1 MLAVQRQEIIQKA
14 VQNEGSLSIQTLI
27 DLLGVS
33 RETVRRD
40 IASMADRGLIT
51 KVHGGI
57 VANAVGLE
65 PAYGERAIAHAA
77 EKARIAEGARI
88 EVMEGQTLYLDSGT
102 TVVELVRLLPV
113 GLKVQ
118 VFTNSLVIAE
128 ELVNKQIATYVLGGS
143 LRAGELSLSGAFAQ
157 DMARAVHV
165 DRAYFGA
172 GGLSLQYG
180 VMDYHMEEA
189 VLRRIIGEQA
199 AEVVILADSSKY
211 GMTGVV
217 RVFEWQQVTE
227 WITDDHLDPEIVELL
242 RANSVKVVRC

>member
-1 MLAVQRQEIIQKA
+1 MLAVQRQEMIRRA
-14 VQNEGSLSIQTLI
+14 VQSEGSLSMQSLI
-27 DLLGVS
+27 NLLGVS

-40 IASMADRGLIT
+40 IAFMADQGLVT

-57 VANAVGLE
+57 VANAVGVE
-65 PAYGERAIAHAA
+65 PAYGERVVAHAG
-77 EKARIAEGARI
+77 EKLRIAEAALAGVA
-88 EVMEGQTLYLDSGT
+88 EGQTLYLDSGT

-118 VFTNSLVIAE
+118 VFTNSVAIAE
-128 ELVNKQIATYVLGGS
+128 ELVNKQIQTYVLGGS
-143 LRAGELSLSGAFAQ
+143 LRAGELSVSGAFAQ

-172 GGLSLQYG
+172 GGISLRYG

-189 VLRRIIGEQA
+189 VLRRIVGEQA
-199 AEVVILADSSKY
+199 GEVVILADSSKY

-217 RVFEWQQVTE
+217 RVFDWKQVTQ
-227 WITDDHLDPEIVELL
+227 WITDAHLDPEIVDQLG
-242 RANSVKVVRC
+242 AHSVEVVRC